1 MIDSQRDIGRT
12 SVDMGEVLRD
22 ISFPNADLDSLDV
35 SFPDS
40 GSAPQSRAQQKDLFA
55 VQKRKSWDK
64 STEARCDFSYRLRLT
79 RRSNINF
86 ISIWQKTVYGR
97 TLTDIKGDPD
107 MVDFFAVS
115 ICPVIKEMLG
125 YNLKAGNWCIITS
138 PKRRHKVKN
147 FATLISEK
155 LGQMLEIPFYEDV
168 AFWTR

>member
-64 STEARCDFSYRLRLT
+64 STEARCDFSYKLRLT
-79 RRSNINF
+79 RRSNVNF
-86 ISIWQKTVYGR
+86 VSIWHQMSR
-97 TLTDIKGDPD
+97 TIGSQQH
-107 MVDFFAVS
+107 S
-115 ICPVIKEMLG
+115 IVEEML
-125 YNLKAGNWCIITS
+125 N
-138 PKRRHKVKN
+138 R
-147 FATLISEK
+147 
-155 LGQMLEIPFYEDV
+155 QLEDSLE
-168 AFWTR
+168 

>member
-79 RRSNINF
+79 RRSDINF

-107 MVDFFAVS
+107 MVDTKSRTLRRSSAR
-115 ICPVIKEMLG
+115 
-125 YNLKAGNWCIITS
+125 NWGKCWRYRST
-138 PKRRHKVKN
+138 RMWH
-147 FATLISEK
+147 FAT
-155 LGQMLEIPFYEDV
+155 QNNV
-168 AFWTR
+168 